1 MIQNNFLKKI
11 TTESVKMNFKTT
23 IYDYP
28 QRSTDWFNIRL
39 GCVTG
44 SGVSNVFAKIK
55 TGESEAK
62 RKYKHKLIVERLTGE
77 SQDNDFVSS
86 VMLWGIEKE
95 EMARVAYQEE
105 NEVLVKQEG
114 FIKIEN
120 EFIGYSP
127 DGLVN
132 ENGLIEIKCPTSSKH
147 FEYLDTQEIPKE
159 YINQMLLGMIVTNR
173 GWCDFVSFDPR
184 FPKNMQLFI
193 KRIFAK
199 NFDLDEFLK
208 TIRDFNSDIDQSIKK
223 NTF

>member
-1 MIQNNFLKKI
+1 MDLKTI
-11 TTESVKMNFKTT
+11 TYE
-23 IYDYP
+23 YP
-28 QRSTDWFNIRL
+28 QRSTDWFNVRL

-44 SGVSNVFAKIK
+44 SGVTNVFAKTK

-62 RKYKHKLIVERLTGE
+62 KKYKTKLIVERLTNE

-86 VMLWGIEKE
+86 AMMWGIEKE
-95 EMARVAYQEE
+95 DMARVAYQEE

-127 DGLVN
+127 DGLVS
-132 ENGLIEIKCPTSSKH
+132 ENGLIEIKCPSSAKH

-159 YINQMLLGMIVTNR
+159 YINQMVLGMIVTKR
-173 GWCDFVSFDPR
+173 GWCDFISYDPR
-184 FPKNMQLFI
+184 FPKSMQLFV

-199 NFDLDEFLK
+199 DYDTEEFLK
-208 TIRDFNSDIDQSIKK
+208 TVREFNNEVEQSIRKHI
-223 NTF
+223 F